1 MKKRKSLAFYLLLG
15 SLVATTGL
23 VLSSCQGNEI
33 QEEDPG
39 DNPGENP
46 GENPGGEPGENPGED
61 PTPTP
66 DPEEKAYKV
75 SFTANEEVEMKT
87 DKSEY
92 KKGEIVTITLNIK
105 NVDKTVGLVEVSSKA
120 QVTVVEIDKTYTF
133 VMSEEDVTVTVT
145 LKDRE
150 YGQKALTVN
159 EVEGFSVKFFV
170 NEQQVTSAKK
180 YDVVTVKLEVTSVT
194 KRFKSLTS
202 AGISL
207 EEVKKGEEYRFT
219 MVDNEVN
226 FVLEV
231 EDIPSRTLSAPS
243 GEGFSAVF
251 KVGDDVVTTALEGTS
266 VTLEITLEE
275 DYFFVGINWTGVA
288 LEDVTEVQKGV
299 EYSFV
304 VGLENIVATI
314 DVDPVPTY
322 DIKIN
327 AIDGFTTSFKVDG
340 VEIQKAK
347 EGEEITLSITYD
359 KEIYRL
365 DSKEVSAKF
374 GEDIVTLI
382 EKKDSVEGAK
392 LFTFVMPAGQVDIEF
407 KGESIPSHSL
417 SLVGENITDSYFQ
430 VDGEEVTSAKEGEE
444 VTLYMKYDDD
454 NYIFKDISAEGADLI
469 EQYRGDGAARF
480 TFIMG
485 TSEVVVTALIE
496 RIPDYNL
503 TYSEV
508 NGADISFLVN
518 GKEGAGTAREG
529 DEVIVVISIEK
540 GYELAKFSIN
550 DDAIKYEPAPNGPN
564 SYKFV
569 MPAEDA
575 NVYVEVAQKEK
586 YEIVSIVPSSTSI
599 SDISIK
605 QGTSYF
611 VDEQVEFTFSYSGDD
626 DVIENFDVSVNG
638 EFYDATYESTDP
650 NYSWEKTYSVSFKMP
665 EDDAEIIISEDLPEV
680 TDGTGFT
687 FNANEDENFKIL
699 GVSNGAQYSK
709 DNFVFT
715 IVPDEGYKVS
725 SFTYVIDGD
734 TANPNTL
741 ELDGKYNVNMSK
753 WGSSWY
759 PENLLES
766 VTSYLDVTIETEY
779 VGSYDVVLGNEFGVK
794 MEGRSKKILTG
805 NEVELT
811 PVALDGYR
819 LPDTVAATISYIDEN
834 GEQVEQRITENYRE
848 PGKVTFEM
856 PRSNVIINF
865 EIEECYGLSVE
876 ENEFVSV
883 KLTNSSSVPGEY
895 TDSLTEAVEDELIWI
910 HAKPVEGYIVA
921 GIEVVDHPEVSVT
934 AYGETS
940 GYYQFRMDMPAHEVK
955 LRVIVEKI
963 YTLTYDTE
971 KLYVSLKQDGSSVDL
986 NEIVAGEE
994 YTLEIEAL
1002 RGYEITDKPRLVYLE
1017 DGVEKEVSLTE
1028 SEVSGEY
1035 SFVAPAYDIELKVET
1050 LDLPKHKVS
1059 FDFYSI
1065 SGFKYKSYLNLKNE
1079 DGDYVDSGDEVIEGE
1094 TLSVNTYYSLNDSSN
1109 WDLGYVYE
1117 GIYLV
1122 YNDGDKE
1129 VEEKVEGTSFVV
1141 PAYDFEIQIRAIE
1154 LEKNTIEFDLP
1165 DGVSTSVEIC
1175 ETNSSYSG
1183 DWDYADEDYYTGSYE
1198 VINGYY
1204 AKVTLTSDE
1213 ADSFKLLDLS
1223 TLKVLSGETE
1233 VEITMNNNGENNVEE
1248 VEIVFQV
1255 SGDTT
1260 ISLGELYQAPSASF
1274 EFDTTSLPDGI
1285 NSSDLETRL
1294 TDYENGEEIYS
1305 YDRVAVGTE
1314 VYIVY
1319 SPDDQLTD
1327 YTNYEFQLW
1336 SSDGTRL
1343 LGTYE
1348 LVDGSTI
1355 DYRDYYYYYYYC
1367 VIEAPAEDVLVKIV
1381 YNGSVVA

>member
-33 QEEDPG
+33 HEDDPG
-39 DNPGENP
+39 DE
-46 GENPGGEPGENPGED
+46 PGGDPGDEPGED

-66 DPEEKAYKV
+66 DPEEKTYKV
-75 SFTANEEVEMKT
+75 SFTANEEVEMTT

-92 KKGEIVTITLNIK
+92 KKGETVTITLNIK

-180 YDVVTVKLEVTSVT
+180 YDLVTVKLEVTSVT

-226 FVLEV
+226 LVLEV

-251 KVGDDVVTTALEGTS
+251 KVGDEVVTTALEGTS

-288 LEDVTEVQKGV
+288 LDDVTEVQKGV

-417 SLVGENITDSYFQ
+417 SLIGENITRSYFQ
-430 VDGEEVTSAKEGEE
+430 VDGEKVTSAKEGEE
-444 VTLYMKYDDD
+444 VTLYMEYDDD

-469 EQYRGDGAARF
+469 EQYRGNGAARF

-485 TSEVVVTALIE
+485 TSEVVVTAFIE

-508 NGADISFLVN
+508 NGAEISFLVN

-626 DVIENFDVSVNG
+626 GVIENFAVSVNG

-650 NYSWEKTYSVSFKMP
+650 NYSWKKTYSVSFKMP

-759 PENLLES
+759 PDNLLES
-766 VTSYLDVTIETEY
+766 VTSSLDVTIETEY

-856 PRSNVIINF
+856 PASDVVINF
-865 EIEECYGLSVE
+865 EIEKCYELSIV
-876 ENEFVSV
+876 ENEFASV
-883 KLTNSSSVPGEY
+883 KLTNDQYVPSDY
-895 TDSLTEAVEDELIWI
+895 TESITEAVEGEIVWI
-910 HAKPVEGYIVA
+910 HAKPVDGYIVT
-921 GIEVVDHPEVSVT
+921 GIEVVGHPEINITS
-934 AYGETS
+934 YGEDS
-940 GYYQFRMDMPAHEVK
+940 GYYQFRMDMPAHDIK
-955 LRVIVEKI
+955 LRAIVEKI

-971 KLYVSLKQDGSSVDL
+971 KLYVSLKQDGSSADL
-986 NEIVAGEE
+986 SEIVAGEE

-1002 RGYEITDKPRLVYLE
+1002 RGYEIVDKPRLVYLE
-1017 DGVEKEVSLTE
+1017 GGVEKEVTLTE
-1028 SEVSGEY
+1028 GEVSGEY
-1035 SFVAPAYDIELKVET
+1035 TFIAPASDINLILEPKE
-1050 LDLPKHKVS
+1050 LPKHTVTYNFS
-1059 FDFYSI
+1059 VPGYSDYP
-1065 SGFKYKSYLNLKNE
+1065 SLKNE
-1079 DGDYVDSGDEVIEGE
+1079 EYDTVFSGSEVIEGE
-1094 TLSVNTYYSLNDSSN
+1094 TLNINNFNPDSSYY
-1109 WDLGYVYE
+1109 WELGYIYD
-1117 GIYLV
+1117 GTYLV
-1122 YNDGDKE
+1122 YNDGEKE

-1141 PAYDFEIQIRAIE
+1141 PAYDFEIQIRVTV
-1154 LEKNTIEFDLP
+1154 LEKNTISFDVP

-1175 ETNSSYSG
+1175 ETNSSSSY
-1183 DWDYADEDYYTGSYE
+1183 DWDSADQDYYTCTYE
-1198 VINGYY
+1198 VLNGYY

-1213 ADSFKLLDLS
+1213 ADDFKLLDLS
-1223 TLKVLSGETE
+1223 TLKVLNGENE
-1233 VEITMNNNGENNVEE
+1233 VEFTMNNNGENNVEE
-1248 VEIVFQV
+1248 VEIIFQV

-1260 ISLGELYQAPSASF
+1260 ISLGELYQAPSATF
-1274 EFDTTSLPDGI
+1274 EFDESNLPSEIDTSY
-1285 NSSDLETRL
+1285 LETKL
-1294 TDYENGEEIYS
+1294 DNYKDGDEIYS
-1305 YDRVAVGTE
+1305 YNRVKEGTK

-1319 SPDDQLTD
+1319 APDSELTNFSD
-1327 YTNYEFQLW
+1327 YEVELW
-1336 SSDGTRL
+1336 SLDGTRKL
-1343 LGTYE
+1343 NSYKLT
-1348 LVDGSTI
+1348 DGS
-1355 DYRDYYYYYYYC
+1355 YEEYYWGDLLYNYAYYC
-1367 VIEAPAEDVLVKIV
+1367 EVEAPAEDVLVKIV

>member
-92 KKGEIVTITLNIK
+92 KKGETVTITLNIK

-288 LEDVTEVQKGV
+288 LDDVTEVQKGV

-417 SLVGENITDSYFQ
+417 SLIGENITRSYFQ
-430 VDGEEVTSAKEGEE
+430 VDGEEVTSAKEGQE
-444 VTLYMKYDDD
+444 VTLYMEYDDD
-454 NYIFKDISAEGADLI
+454 NYIFKEISAEGADLV
-469 EQYRGDGAARF
+469 EQYHGYGAARY

-485 TSEVVVTALIE
+485 TSNVVVTALIE

-503 TYSEV
+503 TYNEV

-586 YEIVSIVPSSTSI
+586 YEIVSIVSYSQSI
-599 SDISIK
+599 SETSIK
-605 QGTSYF
+605 QGDAIYVGEEVT
-611 VDEQVEFTFSYSGDD
+611 FTFVYSGESG
-626 DVIENFDVSVNG
+626 VTENLDVSVNG
-638 EFYDATYESTDP
+638 KIYDATYESTDP
-650 NYSWEKTYSVSFKMP
+650 DSSYKKTYSASFIMP
-665 EDDAEIIISEDLPEV
+665 EDDVEIAVSEELAEV

-687 FNANEDENFKIL
+687 FNVNEGENFNIL
-699 GVSNGAQYSK
+699 GAKNGSQYSK

-715 IVPDEGYKVS
+715 IIPDDGYKVS

-741 ELDGKYNVNMSK
+741 ELDGEYNVNMSS
-753 WGSSWY
+753 WGSSIYWKDNLI
-759 PENLLES
+759 EN
-766 VTSYLDVTIETEY
+766 VTSSLDVTIETEY
-779 VGSYDVVLGNEFGVK
+779 VGSYDVKLGNEFGVK
-794 MEGRSKKILTG
+794 MDGRSKKILAG

-811 PVALDGYR
+811 PVALEGYR
-819 LPDTVAATISYIDEN
+819 LSDPLAATITYLNEN
-834 GEQVEQRITENYRE
+834 GEQVEERKVESYSN
-848 PGKVTFEM
+848 PGKITFEM
-856 PRSNVIINF
+856 PASNVIINF

-876 ENEFVSV
+876 ENEFASV

-910 HAKPVEGYIVA
+910 HAKPVEGYIVT

-963 YTLTYDTE
+963 YTLAYDTE
-971 KLYVSLKQDGSSVDL
+971 KLYVSLKQDGSSADL
-986 NEIVAGEE
+986 SEIVAGEE

-1002 RGYEITDKPRLVYLE
+1002 RGYEIVDKPRLVYLE
-1017 DGVEKEVSLTE
+1017 EGVEKEVALTE
-1028 SEVSGEY
+1028 GEVSGEY
-1035 SFVAPAYDIELKVET
+1035 TFIAPASDINLILEPKE
-1050 LDLPKHKVS
+1050 LPKHTVTYNFS
-1059 FDFYSI
+1059 VPGYSGYP
-1065 SGFKYKSYLNLKNE
+1065 SLKNE
-1079 DGDYVDSGDEVIEGE
+1079 ENDTVSSGSEVIEGE
-1094 TLSVNTYYSLNDSSN
+1094 TLNINSFYPDSSYY
-1109 WDLGYVYE
+1109 WETGYIYD

-1122 YNDGDKE
+1122 YNDGEKE

-1141 PAYDFEIQIRAIE
+1141 PAYDFEIQIRVTE
-1154 LEKNTIEFDLP
+1154 LEKNTMSFDVP
-1165 DGVSTSVEIC
+1165 DGVSTSVEMC
-1175 ETNSSYSG
+1175 ETNSSSSY
-1183 DWDYADEDYYTGSYE
+1183 DWDSADQDYYTGTYE
-1198 VINGYY
+1198 VLNGYY

-1213 ADSFKLLDLS
+1213 ADDFKLLDLS
-1223 TLKVLSGETE
+1223 TLKVLKGENE
-1233 VEITMNNNGENNVEE
+1233 VEFTMNNNGENNVEE
-1248 VEIVFQV
+1248 VEIIFQV

-1260 ISLGELYQAPSASF
+1260 ISLGELYQAPSATF
-1274 EFDTTSLPDGI
+1274 EFDESNLPSEID
-1285 NSSDLETRL
+1285 SFYLETRL
-1294 TDYENGEEIYS
+1294 DNYKDGDEIYS
-1305 YDRVAVGTE
+1305 YNRVKEGTK

-1319 SPDDQLTD
+1319 APDSELTNFSD
-1327 YTNYEFQLW
+1327 YEVELW
-1336 SSDGTRL
+1336 SLDGTRKL
-1343 LGTYE
+1343 NSYKLT
-1348 LVDGSTI
+1348 DGS
-1355 DYRDYYYYYYYC
+1355 YEEYYWGDLLYNYAYYC
-1367 VIEAPAEDVLVKIV
+1367 EVEAPAEDVLVKIV